1 MCVCSNVSSARGG
14 RGRKREA
21 PEPLSPHLNSAAHTK
36 GPVRP
41 MTELSRLTWS
51 VSLRV
56 SDLMDILHVLL
67 PNLEKK
73 KSCCTPGSWVGWIFF
88 FFTCKEGGVKVCKYH
103 ISIYT
108 SQHSTCS
115 CI

>member
-1 MCVCSNVSSARGG
+1 MCVCRDASSARGG

-73 KSCCTPGSWVGWIFF
+73 KPCCTPVHGWGGFF
-88 FFTCKEGGVKVCKYH
+88 FFYL
-103 ISIYT
+103 
-108 SQHSTCS
+108 
-115 CI
+115 

>member
-1 MCVCSNVSSARGG
+1 MCRDASSARGG

-73 KSCCTPGSWVGWIFF
+73 TNPAVHRFMGGVDFF
-88 FFTCKEGGVKVCKYH
+88 FFTCKEGGVKVYKYH